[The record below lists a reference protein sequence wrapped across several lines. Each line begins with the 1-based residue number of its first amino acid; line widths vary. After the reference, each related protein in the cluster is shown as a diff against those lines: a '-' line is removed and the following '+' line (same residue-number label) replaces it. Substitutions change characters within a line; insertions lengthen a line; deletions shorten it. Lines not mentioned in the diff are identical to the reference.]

1 MLPLPY
7 TQADFLFFLLALF
20 SEILGTISG
29 FGSSILFVPLA
40 AFFFP
45 FQDVLGITALFHV
58 FSNTAKLLLFRT
70 GFDKNIAVRMGISAV
85 AAVLLGAALSKYA
98 PIAQLDLALSAFM
111 LVLSIYLL
119 SGHHKSLKKSN
130 VNLVGGG
137 LLSGFVAG
145 LLGTGGAIR
154 GIVLVAFELPKQ
166 VFIAT
171 SAWIDMG
178 VDTGRLM
185 VYWYNGYL
193 QERMLWMIPILIAIS
208 GLGTWLGKQ
217 VVKRMPEALF
227 QRVVLTLIIVIALV
241 RLVDYFAGVFS
252 A

>member
-1 MLPLPY
+1 MPPPP
-7 TQADFLFFLLALF
+7 TQSEYLFFLLALF

-45 FQDVLGITALFHV
+45 FQEVLGITALFHV
-58 FSNTAKLLLFRT
+58 FSNTAKLFLFRN
-70 GFDKNIAVRMGISAV
+70 GFNKHIVWRMGLSAV

-119 SGHHKSLKKSN
+119 SGHHKSLQQTD

-137 LLSGFVAG
+137 LISGFIAG
-145 LLGTGGAIR
+145 LVGTGGAIR

-178 VDTGRLM
+178 VDSGRLM

-193 QERMLWMIPILIAIS
+193 KERMFWMIPVLILIS
-208 GLGTWLGKQ
+208 LLGTWLGKQ
-217 VVKRMPEALF
+217 VLKRMPEALF
-227 QRVVLTLIIVIALV
+227 QKMVLTLIIVIALV
-241 RLVDYFAGVFS
+241 RIVDYVAGVFS

>member
-1 MLPLPY
+1 MPPLPY
-7 TQADFLFFLLALF
+7 TQSDFLFFLLALF

-45 FQDVLGITALFHV
+45 FQEVLGITALFHV

-70 GFDKNIAVRMGISAV
+70 GFDKRIVLRMGISAV
-85 AAVLLGAALSKYA
+85 LAVLLGAALSKYA
-98 PIAQLDLALSAFM
+98 PLAQLDLTLSAFI
-111 LVLSIYLL
+111 LILSIYLL
-119 SGHHKSLKKSN
+119 TGHHKTLKQSN

-137 LLSGFVAG
+137 VISGFVAG

-178 VDTGRLM
+178 VDTGRLL
-185 VYWYNGYL
+185 VYWHNGYVK
-193 QERMLWMIPILIAIS
+193 ERMFWMIPILIGIS
-208 GLGTWLGKQ
+208 VVGTWLGKQ

-227 QRVVLTLIIVIALV
+227 QRMVLTLILGIALV
-241 RLVDYFAGVFS
+241 RLVDYVAEVFS

>member
-1 MLPLPY
+1 MSPLPY

-119 SGHHKSLKKSN
+119 SGHHKSLKQSN

-178 VDTGRLM
+178 VDSGRLM

-193 QERMLWMIPILIAIS
+193 QERMLWMIPILIVIS

>member
-119 SGHHKSLKKSN
+119 SGHHKRLKQSN

>member
-1 MLPLPY
+1 MMPPPP
-7 TQADFLFFLLALF
+7 TQSEYLFFLLALF

-45 FQDVLGITALFHV
+45 FQEVLGITALFHV
-58 FSNTAKLLLFRT
+58 FSNTAKLFLFRN
-70 GFDKNIAVRMGISAV
+70 GFNKHIVWRMGLSAV

-119 SGHHKSLKKSN
+119 SGHHKSLQQTD

-137 LLSGFVAG
+137 LISGFIAG
-145 LLGTGGAIR
+145 LVGTGGAIR

-178 VDTGRLM
+178 VDSGRLM

-193 QERMLWMIPILIAIS
+193 KERMFWMIPVLILIS
-208 GLGTWLGKQ
+208 LLGTWLGKQ
-217 VVKRMPEALF
+217 VLKRMPEALF
-227 QRVVLTLIIVIALV
+227 QKMVLTLIIVIALV
-241 RLVDYFAGVFS
+241 RIVDYVAGVFS

>member
-1 MLPLPY
+1 MMPPPP
-7 TQADFLFFLLALF
+7 TQSEYLFFLLALF

-45 FQDVLGITALFHV
+45 FQEVLGITALFHV
-58 FSNTAKLLLFRT
+58 FSNTAKLFLFRN
-70 GFDKNIAVRMGISAV
+70 GFNKHIVWRMGLSAV

-119 SGHHKSLKKSN
+119 SGHHKTLQQTD

-137 LLSGFVAG
+137 LISGFIAG
-145 LLGTGGAIR
+145 LVGTGGAIR

-178 VDTGRLM
+178 VDSGRLM

-193 QERMLWMIPILIAIS
+193 KERMFWMIPVLILIS
-208 GLGTWLGKQ
+208 LLGTWLGKQ
-217 VVKRMPEALF
+217 VLKRMPEALF
-227 QRVVLTLIIVIALV
+227 QKMVLTLIIVIALV
-241 RLVDYFAGVFS
+241 RIVDYVAGVFS

>member
-1 MLPLPY
+1 MIPPPP
-7 TQADFLFFLLALF
+7 TQSEYLFFLLALF

-45 FQDVLGITALFHV
+45 FQEVLGITALFHV
-58 FSNTAKLLLFRT
+58 FSNTAKLFLFRN
-70 GFDKNIAVRMGISAV
+70 GFNKHIVWRMGLSAV

-119 SGHHKSLKKSN
+119 SGHHKTLQQTD

-137 LLSGFVAG
+137 LISGFIAG
-145 LLGTGGAIR
+145 LVGTGGAVR

-185 VYWYNGYL
+185 VYWYHGYL
-193 QERMLWMIPILIAIS
+193 QERMFWMIPVLMLIS
-208 GLGTWLGKQ
+208 VLGTWLGKQ
-217 VVKRMPEALF
+217 VLKSMPEALF
-227 QRVVLTLIIVIALV
+227 QKMVLTLIIVIALV
-241 RLVDYFAGVFS
+241 RIVDYVAGVFS
-252 A
+252 T

>member
-1 MLPLPY
+1 MPPPP
-7 TQADFLFFLLALF
+7 TQSEYLFFLLALF

-45 FQDVLGITALFHV
+45 FQEVLGITALFHV
-58 FSNTAKLLLFRT
+58 FSNTAKLFLFRN
-70 GFDKNIAVRMGISAV
+70 GFNKHIVWRMGLSAL

-119 SGHHKSLKKSN
+119 SGHHKSLQQTD

-137 LLSGFVAG
+137 LISGFIAG
-145 LLGTGGAIR
+145 LVGTGGAIR

-178 VDTGRLM
+178 VDSGRLM

-193 QERMLWMIPILIAIS
+193 KERMFWMIPVLILIS
-208 GLGTWLGKQ
+208 LLGTWLGKQ
-217 VVKRMPEALF
+217 VLKRMPEALF
-227 QRVVLTLIIVIALV
+227 QKMVLTLIIVIALV
-241 RLVDYFAGVFS
+241 RIVDYVAGVFS
-252 A
+252 T